1 LQPHETA
8 QDTSDGTSGPEE
20 LIIPPMRTK

>member
-1 LQPHETA
+1 LDELQPHETA
-8 QDTSDGTSGPEE
+8 DDTSGPAE